1 MQINS
6 KTILDSLIGTLNH
19 LISVEAITNNVS
31 IKEATST
38 YVLPLLIAEL
48 RKKGAGIL
56 SLNEFIILKESI
68 GDLKMDKPV
77 LKIINNLLDTIE
89 KAMLDEDFN
98 KK

>member
-38 YVLPLLIAEL
+38 YVLPLLIVEL

-56 SLNEFIILKESI
+56 SLNEFFILKESI
-68 GDLKMDKPV
+68 ADLKMDKPV

>member
-19 LISVEAITNNVS
+19 LISVEAITNNIS
-31 IKEATST
+31 IQEATSD
-38 YVLPLLIAEL
+38 YVVPALIIEL
-48 RKKGAGIL
+48 RKKGVGIL

-68 GDLKMDKPV
+68 GDLKIDKPV